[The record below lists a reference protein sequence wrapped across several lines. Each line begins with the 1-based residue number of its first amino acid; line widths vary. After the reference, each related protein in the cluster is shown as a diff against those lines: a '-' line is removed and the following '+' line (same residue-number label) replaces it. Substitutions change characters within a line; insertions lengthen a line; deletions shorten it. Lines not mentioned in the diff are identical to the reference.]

1 MTIEAELEE
10 NADRP
15 VSADKP
21 CGEDL
26 EDTQLL
32 ASFDA
37 FRLLFGQSVPL
48 PAETDW
54 RDIKVKSSPKQSK
67 KARTYAYWAIW
78 RPQPCGL
85 DGWAGFLGSVHVAA
99 GWVKTYWAD
108 VYPHVDE
115 DAILRKNALNN
126 LADRMSV
133 LDGLRRMPLVE
144 NRQLGRISLRD
155 VDLATGQIQ
164 ASESDTTPA
173 TEAQVAAVFAATA
186 TEALQGN
193 KSKVETAIAD
203 LKAIDAAMRDFGGT
217 AASPDFD
224 PLVILLVK
232 IDKLLGEQLTARG
245 AKFGGRCYRR
255 RIRGR
260 RAGNRRRLDQI
271 ASRRH
276 SGTRRDCA
284 VLPAE
289 RTFEP
294 DTNVFGTCE
303 KTDRQGFPGNSRR
316 RGAGRGGDCAQRG
329 WPDGRVA
336 DGLRRLA
343 VSVRQPY

>member
-10 NADRP
+10 IDRP
-15 VSADKP
+15 VSAEKP

-37 FRLLFGQSVPL
+37 FRLFGQSVPL

-54 RDIKVKSSPKQSK
+54 RDIKAKSLEAIKKSK
-67 KARTYAYWAIW
+67 DLRLLGHLAAAALRT
-78 RPQPCGL
+78 

-193 KSKVETAIAD
+193 KSKVETAIVD

-224 PLVILLVK
+224 PLVSLLVK

-245 AKFGGRCYRR
+245 ANSADAAAGAESAGGGQAIGVGSIKSRQDAT
-255 RIRGR
+255 
-260 RAGNRRRLDQI
+260 RALDAI
-271 ASRRH
+271 ALFFRQSEP
-276 SGTRRDCA
+276 SSPIPMF
-284 VLPAE
+284 LE
-289 RTFEP
+289 RAKKLIGKDFLEILA
-294 DTNVFGTCE
+294 DV
-303 KTDRQGFPGNSRR
+303 
-316 RGAGRGGDCAQRG
+316 A
-329 WPDGRVA
+329 PDGVA
-336 DGLRRLA
+336 TARSAGGLTA
-343 VSVRQPY
+343 E